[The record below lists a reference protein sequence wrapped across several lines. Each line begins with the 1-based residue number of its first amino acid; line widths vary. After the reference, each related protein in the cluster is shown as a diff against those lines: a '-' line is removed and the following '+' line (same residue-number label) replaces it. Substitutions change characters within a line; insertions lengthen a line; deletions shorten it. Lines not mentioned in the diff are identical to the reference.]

1 MQRMSRY
8 NGEQV
13 LVVPREAFEAVG
25 AFNGVR
31 LNPQDYLAAF
41 LQPGVARYLDRD
53 IAEDSPQ
60 FKQIIAYAIFCY
72 QGRVLAYART
82 NKGGEARLHDKM
94 SLGIGGHINPVDGLA
109 ENLSTYLAGVER
121 EIREEISFSGNA
133 TQELYAV
140 INDDTNEVGS
150 VHLGIVHR
158 FELDSDEVSPLEK
171 KLTDMRFC
179 TLEELAG
186 PLYDRLET
194 WSAICVDALKQEP
207 KC

>member
-1 MQRMSRY
+1 MSRY

-13 LVVPREAFEAVG
+13 LVVPRAAFEAVG

-31 LNPQDYLAAF
+31 LNPQEYLAAF

-53 IAEDSPQ
+53 IAEESPQ
-60 FKQIIAYAIFCY
+60 YKQIIAYAIFCH

-82 NKGGEARLHDKM
+82 KKGGETRLHDKM
-94 SLGIGGHINPVDGLA
+94 SLGIGGHINPIDGLA

-121 EIREEISFSGNA
+121 EIREEIDFSGNA
-133 TQELYAV
+133 TQQLYAV

-158 FELDSDEVSPLEK
+158 FELDSDVVEPREK
-171 KLTDMRFC
+171 KLTDLRFC
-179 TLEELAG
+179 SLDELAG

-194 WSAICVDALKQEP
+194 WSAICVDALK
-207 KC
+207 KS

>member
-1 MQRMSRY
+1 MSRY

-31 LNPQDYLAAF
+31 LNAQEYLSAF
-41 LQPGVARYLDRD
+41 FGNGVAHYMDRD
-53 IAEDSPQ
+53 EAEQNPQ
-60 FKQIIAYAIFCY
+60 FKQIIAYAIFCCR
-72 QGRVLAYART
+72 GKVLAYART
-82 NKGGEARLHDKM
+82 SKGGEARLHDKW

-109 ENLSTYLAGVER
+109 DNIDTYLAGVER
-121 EIREEISFSGNA
+121 EIREEISFSGTA

-158 FELDSDEVSPLEK
+158 FELDSDEVVPLEK
-171 KLTDMRFC
+171 KLANLKFC
-179 TLEELAG
+179 TLDELAG
-186 PLYDRLET
+186 PLYDKLET
-194 WSAICVDALKQEP
+194 WSAICVDALKGE
-207 KC
+207 